1 MNEQVEVMKQ
11 IMELTDTME
20 EGMKHIKEKLNQRAP
35 EKAIKML
42 LDTTTAFTHIE
53 QALEPMLEELP
64 VNNIPEK
71 TDKLRSALAVMV
83 SEYEKS
89 KGLRGREIL
98 QFTLEPAFNNWRA
111 ELEEVLKPYTLS

>member
-1 MNEQVEVMKQ
+1 VNEQVEVMKK

-20 EGMKHIKEKLNQRAP
+20 EGMEHIKEKLNQRAP
-35 EKAIKML
+35 GKAVKML

-53 QALEPMLEELP
+53 EALEPMLEELP
-64 VNNIPEK
+64 ENSIQEK

-98 QFTLEPAFNNWRA
+98 QFSLEPAFKNWRA